1 MKRKIPAALAAIGLL
16 LGLTACAEKVALS
29 GLEVSGSLPVLAVG
43 GSAPV
48 ELAYSFS
55 KEAPTEEEITE
66 AMAQVT
72 LVWASSDEAVA
83 TVDANGTVTALAP
96 GSAEITVSADFAGDT
111 SGSAASG
118 AESIGAYTA
127 TVPVTVVQP
136 LTDATVQQTLEL
148 DLLAGETKTL
158 EVAIQPADAS
168 NITVSYASS
177 DEAVATVDANGKIT
191 PVAEGETTITTTVTG
206 EDVDGPV
213 EKTLTTT
220 VTVLLLPQGIA
231 LEQTEGLLYVGYSTQ
246 LAPYTMPEEA
256 PASTYTYASSD
267 EAVATVDET
276 GSIKAVG
283 PGTATLTVTS
293 AEGHKAEYA
302 LTVTAA
308 PRGGGGSGGSSGGNG
323 GSGSGGAG
331 GSSSGNGGGA
341 SPAGGDGGG
350 GGGVPP
356 PADQPPAGGGG
367 GGTPDIGDGTPD
379 NPYENEYIGVGED
392 DLHGGDGLGGGA
404 W

>member
-1 MKRKIPAALAAIGLL
+1 M
-16 LGLTACAEKVALS
+16 
-29 GLEVSGSLPVLAVG
+29 LAVG

-48 ELAYSFS
+48 ELVYSFS
-55 KEAPTEEEITE
+55 KEAPTEEEIAE

-83 TVDANGTVTALAP
+83 TVNTDGVVTAVAP

-136 LTDATVQQTLEL
+136 LTGASAPEALEL

-177 DEAVATVDANGKIT
+177 DEAVATVDTNGKIS
-191 PVAEGETTITTTVTG
+191 PVAEGEATITITVIG
-206 EDVDGPV
+206 ENVDGPV
-213 EKTLTTT
+213 EKTLTTK
-220 VTVLLLPQGIA
+220 VTVALLPQGIA
-231 LEQTEGLLYVGYSTQ
+231 LENTEGLLYVGYSTQ
-246 LAPYTMPEEA
+246 LVPYTMPEEA

-283 PGTATLTVTS
+283 AGKATITVTS
-293 AEGHKAEYA
+293 AEGHTTKYA

-308 PRGGGGSGGSSGGNG
+308 PRGGGGSGSSSGGNG
-323 GSGSGGAG
+323 GSGSGSAG
-331 GSSSGNGGGA
+331 DSGNGNGGGA
-341 SPAGGDGGG
+341 PPAGGDGDGG

-367 GGTPDIGDGTPD
+367 GGTPPPEAPPGSHD
-379 NPYENEYIGVGED
+379 NPAPLDEIGVGED